1 MTLHKAYIGL
11 GSNLDEPLKQ
21 MRLAQDALRQAGQVT
36 ASSSIYR
43 STPMG
48 DVPQDDYLNA
58 VVELETELDA
68 ISLLDA
74 LQAIE
79 NEQRR
84 VRKERWGPRTIDCD
98 LLLFD
103 NETINS
109 ERLTVPHYGLKE
121 RNFVL
126 YPLAEIAPEL
136 CLPDGTHIQ
145 QLLKDVKT
153 DGIHIIEQF

>member
-1 MTLHKAYIGL
+1 MTLCKAYIGL
-11 GSNLDEPLKQ
+11 GSNLDNPLKQ
-21 MRLAQDALRQAGQVT
+21 MRLAHNALGQVT

-43 STPMG
+43 SAPMG

-68 ISLLDA
+68 LSLLDA
-74 LQAIE
+74 LQSIE

-84 VRKERWGPRTIDCD
+84 VRNERWGPRTIDCD
-98 LLLFD
+98 LLLFGE
-103 NETINS
+103 ETINS
-109 ERLTVPHYGLKE
+109 ERLTVPHYGLRE